1 MIQATGSNTIKI
13 YKLKMGKLLKNN
25 NKKCERYNED
35 QTFSHYISSDYIANQ
50 NTNDFGFFY
59 YNQSGGYSLIAPTLI
74 YDFDK
79 YSYYYGTNGTIT
91 YLCDDYGNQYNF
103 NGSGNYRSVGS
114 DKLIHESDYKSINLN
129 PTSSTSV
136 RVINNNCG
144 SWPKK
149 GGSTNSFGGGVNL
162 SYRPTSSDYIYIY
175 LTNGPLNTDVF
186 SHHDMTDPYVLGG
199 DPGNS
204 VALENN
210 ILRVYSTG
218 NTMNYRNTNGY
229 VNIHIPFN
237 CIGRSSESGD
247 YSIFYGLN
255 TWLYLYSS
263 ASQFQGKKAQVIMY
277 NSRAPR
283 GTRTIYNFG
292 AITDNIGPNVI
303 GFPIFKAEDAGS
315 YMVNYYTINVS

>member
-1 MIQATGSNTIKI
+1 
-13 YKLKMGKLLKNN
+13 MGQLVTSS
-25 NKKCERYNED
+25 KKCIRYNED

-50 NTNDFGFFY
+50 NTNDFGFLY
-59 YNQSGGYSLIAPTLI
+59 YNQSGGYSPIASTLI

-79 YSYYYGTNGTIT
+79 YSYYDKTNGTIT

-129 PTSSTSV
+129 PTSTGSV
-136 RVINNNCG
+136 SSFLNNCG

-162 SYRPTSSDYIYIY
+162 SYRPTSSDHIYIY
-175 LTNGPLNTDVF
+175 LTNGPLSVGDFN
-186 SHHDMTDPYVLGG
+186 HYDMTDHYVLGG
-199 DPGNS
+199 DTGNS

-210 ILRVYSTG
+210 ILRVYSTD
-218 NTMNYRNTNGY
+218 NTINHRNTNGY

-237 CIGRSSESGD
+237 CIGRSSDSRY
-247 YSIFYGLN
+247 YSIFYGVK

-263 ASQFQGKKAQVIMY
+263 ASQFQGKRAQVITY
-277 NSRAPR
+277 NSRALR
-283 GTRTIYNFG
+283 GTTTIYNFG
-292 AITDNIGPNVI
+292 AMTDNIGSNVI
-303 GFPIFKAEDAGS
+303 GFPIFKAADAGS
-315 YMVNYYTINVS
+315 YMVNYYTITVS